1 MCFGWAVFGHLVFI
15 QMEFIDLWENTYE
28 QGF

>member
-1 MCFGWAVFGHLVFI
+1 MCFGQAVFGHLVFI
-15 QMEFIDLWENTYE
+15 QMEFIDLWEKTCE